1 MSRSFALVALVAVYL
16 VAVAHNA
23 HADPAQARTS
33 SANDV
38 FTEHLAVDNLP
49 DGKVLLAF
57 DFVSKRRWT
66 STGSRANEHYDL
78 FPRTLGQVLDRFSV
92 EALDLTMT
100 QGRWMH
106 DSWGWPVD
114 GYAAPP
120 GFDVR
125 AWLRTESGNATTL
138 DKDWVGLTNAL
149 SGLFCGS
156 LNFLDATNIATPA
169 LAYKDRQ
176 VSRVPTELRHGRL
189 AREAVCTENL
199 TPWGKLL
206 PCSTKAGL
214 ASTLNGYRLFDA
226 DYHSIQ
232 TLVSITCASKG
243 DACTQQLTQR
253 VVAVFNP
260 LRPNKLEWSFASLM
274 DRPLSRPACA
284 LAASSTLHV
293 TIPDLPTGTFQLH
306 PADHA
311 TVVVNNKQVA
321 MYDLKSTIFSS
332 FQWCLGLIADWAIVF
347 TAWSETNDL
356 RFEYLDLAPLLNSV
370 FDHPPPT
377 DFSVSRY
384 LTDAGQERGILAVDL
399 TNHRQVGDRTA
410 QYTDVLP
417 WFVRAYL
424 HTVAYTCYP
433 QGHAAPVDGQ
443 VEGVWFQHGI
453 DRQRPTVMEVQV
465 TVPAS
470 HLCTLQ
476 VVYELANL
484 QYAEFRPDAER
495 GFEVGSG
502 LVTLFLNGTRPA
514 RLPTAADVKT
524 SDVVRIHAD
533 IVQVQLP
540 VPDFSMPYNV
550 ITFTC
555 TVLAFYFGTMFS
567 LTLSRAVSYRID
579 ETTKKPV
586 VVKIDESV
594 RHKDE

>member
-1 MSRSFALVALVAVYL
+1 MNRSLALVALAVLYL
-16 VAVAHNA
+16 VAIARTG
-23 HADPAQARTS
+23 HADATHAKSS
-33 SANDV
+33 SATDV
-38 FTEHLAVDNLP
+38 FTEHLAVDTLP
-49 DGKVLLAF
+49 DGKVLFAF
-57 DFVSKRRWT
+57 DFVTKRPW
-66 STGSRANEHYDL
+66 SSPGSRANENYDL
-78 FPRTLGQVLDRFSV
+78 FPRTLGQVLDRFGV

-106 DSWGWPVD
+106 DAWGWPVD

-125 AWLRTESGNATTL
+125 AWLRTESRNATTL

-176 VSRVPTELRHGRL
+176 VSRVATVLRHGRL

-214 ASTLNGYRLFDA
+214 AATLNGYRLFDA

-232 TLVSITCASKG
+232 TLVSISCTSKDG
-243 DACTQQLTQR
+243 ACTQQLTQR

-260 LRPNKLEWSFASLM
+260 LRQSNKPDWSFTSLM
-274 DRPLSRPACA
+274 DRPWSRPACA

-293 TIPDLPTGTFQLH
+293 TLPDLPAGTFQLH
-306 PADHA
+306 PADYA
-311 TVVVNNKQVA
+311 TVVISDKLVA
-321 MYDLKSTIFSS
+321 TFDLKR
-332 FQWCLGLIADWAIVF
+332 
-347 TAWSETNDL
+347 WSNTNDF
-356 RFEYLDLAPLLNSV
+356 RFEFPDPAPLLNSV

-384 LTDAGQERGILAVDL
+384 LTDAGQERGILAADL
-399 TNHRQVGDRTA
+399 INHRQVGDRTA

-417 WFVRAYL
+417 WFVREYL
-424 HTVAYTCYP
+424 HTVTYTCYP
-433 QGHAAPVDGQ
+433 LGHAAPVDGQ

-476 VVYELANL
+476 VEYELANL

-514 RLPTAADVKT
+514 RLPTAVDAKT

-533 IVQVQLP
+533 IVQMQLP

-555 TVLAFYFGTMFS
+555 TVLAFYFG
-567 LTLSRAVSYRID
+567 SRAREDYT
-579 ETTKKPV
+579 EK
-586 VVKIDESV
+586 
-594 RHKDE
+594 

>member
-1 MSRSFALVALVAVYL
+1 MEQSRI
-16 VAVAHNA
+16 
-23 HADPAQARTS
+23 T
-33 SANDV
+33 
-38 FTEHLAVDNLP
+38 
-49 DGKVLLAF
+49 K
-57 DFVSKRRWT
+57 K
-66 STGSRANEHYDL
+66 YDL
-78 FPRTLGQVLDRFSV
+78 FPRTLGQVLNRFGV

-106 DSWGWPVD
+106 DAWGWPVD

-125 AWLRTESGNATTL
+125 AWLRTERRNATTL

-156 LNFLDATNIATPA
+156 LNFLDGTNIASPA

-176 VSRVPTELRHGRL
+176 GSSLLDVLRHGRL

-214 ASTLNGYRLFDA
+214 AAALNGYRLFDA

-232 TLVSITCASKG
+232 TLVSITCASK
-243 DACTQQLTQR
+243 DSACTQQLTQR

-260 LRPNKLEWSFASLM
+260 LRQSNKPEWSFTSLM
-274 DRPLSRPACA
+274 DRPLNRPACA

-293 TIPDLPTGTFQLH
+293 TIPDLPAGAFQLH

-311 TVVVNNKQVA
+311 AVMINNKQVA
-321 MYDLKSTIFSS
+321 TY
-332 FQWCLGLIADWAIVF
+332 VY
-347 TAWSETNDL
+347 L
-356 RFEYLDLAPLLNSV
+356 RHHSLDPASATQSLRCVRLV
-370 FDHPPPT
+370 FDHPPTT

-433 QGHAAPVDGQ
+433 QGHATPADGL

-470 HLCTLQ
+470 HLCTLR
-476 VVYELANL
+476 VEYELANL

-514 RLPTAADVKT
+514 RLPTAIDPKA

-533 IVQVQLP
+533 AVQVQLP

-586 VVKIDESV
+586 VVKIDELV
-594 RHKDE
+594 WHKDE